1 MNQILKQSRV
11 FQANEASDVI
21 DHVLLAKRIKLR
33 YSASMR
39 DVSFF
44 LIKASKPRCRTSHHY
59 CYLYRKRT
67 RFKSQSSDCT
77 VHNKFAFMNYTDE
90 EHGG

>member
-1 MNQILKQSRV
+1 MVRFVLKQVLKQSRG

-21 DHVLLAKRIKLR
+21 DHMLFAKRIKLR

-44 LIKASKPRCRTSHHY
+44 FIQASKPRGRTSHHY
-59 CYLYRKRT
+59 LGW
-67 RFKSQSSDCT
+67 
-77 VHNKFAFMNYTDE
+77 VNA
-90 EHGG
+90 EH